1 MATVKPASMLI
12 RKPLSI
18 SFACASGL
26 LTLAVWLDTSP
37 RAANELAEEAAGTLM
52 SAKRPTSKEAT
63 PPAANHI
70 AKQAAVDAA
79 NASASG
85 SDSVSGSYG
94 RKIQNP

>member
-12 RKPLSI
+12 SKPLSI

-63 PPAANHI
+63 PTGADHI
-70 AKQAAVDAA
+70 ARQTAADVA

-85 SDSVSGSYG
+85 SASDS